1 MYHVG
6 YMAAMYHVGYM
17 AALNL
22 VGFRAK
28 ALNLAWFRAHS
39 NLI

>member
-1 MYHVG
+1 
-6 YMAAMYHVGYM
+6 MYHVGYM

-22 VGFRAK
+22 VGFKAK